1 MLSRQM
7 GLEMNPTSLTRENDV
22 RLSLRD
28 LVAPLFRCKRVLV
41 LTCLCVFVA
50 AALAGLRLQ
59 KYESHLFIV
68 IGREEPTPGD
78 AIESMRQTGSVTN
91 QEVDA
96 EARMLK
102 NRDLLQQVVL
112 ANGLDNRQGSGF
124 SSFPDPQQ
132 AKTDRIARAV
142 ETLTRQ
148 LRVQTRS
155 KSNRVEVTYS
165 SLDPGLTYGVLN
177 SLRNFYL
184 EKHATDSTSDSYP
197 VAPREVLG
205 YKAALD
211 DAEAGLSQFRQTQAL
226 SDANTGSA
234 MQLTAAAS
242 QSRAIEQ
249 AIAADERRIQS
260 DQEKIKVTQQK
271 SVPRTNTEADDPL
284 LRNLGNR
291 LQAAETKRAQFLLK
305 YAQNYPLVRDADQE
319 VAEAKA
325 AIAAAQQGLNSSQ
338 ATDRDR
344 GLALLRE
351 KLAHDQADVANHR
364 TSLAAIE
371 RGGGNTEA
379 QIVKPS
385 GRVFDEADVEREAK
399 AGEQNYLSYLSKRER
414 ERTGS
419 APGRERTV
427 TVAIVAPP
435 TLPASPAHR
444 RGVIVLVALALATFV
459 SLPAAIVVDCL
470 DSGFHSAD
478 EVVESLGIT
487 VVLAVP
493 GRTSVDKR

>member
-1 MLSRQM
+1 M

-284 LRNLGNR
+284 LRNLGSR

-364 TSLAAIE
+364 ASLAAIE

>member
-1 MLSRQM
+1 MPSRQM

-41 LTCLCVFVA
+41 LTCLSVFVV
-50 AALAGLRLQ
+50 AALSGLRLQ

-68 IGREEPTPGD
+68 IGREGPTPGD
-78 AIESMRQTGSVTN
+78 ATESMRQTGSVTN
-91 QEVDA
+91 QEVGA
-96 EARMLK
+96 EARTLK

-124 SSFPDPQQ
+124 LSFPYPQQ
-132 AKTDRIARAV
+132 AKTDRVARAV

-148 LRVQTRS
+148 LRVTIRS

-165 SLDPGLTYGVLN
+165 SLDPGLAYGVLN

-184 EKHATDSTSDSYP
+184 QKHATDSYP

-211 DAEAGLSQFRQTQAL
+211 DAEAGLSQFRQTQAI

-234 MQLTAAAS
+234 IQLTAAAS

-249 AIAADERRIQS
+249 AIAADEQRIQS
-260 DQEKIKVTQQK
+260 DQEKIRVTQQE
-271 SVPRTNTEADDPL
+271 SGRGTNTEADDPL
-284 LRNLGNR
+284 LQNLGSR
-291 LQAAETKRAQFLLK
+291 LHAAETKRAQFLLK
-305 YAQNYPLVRDADQE
+305 YAPNYPLVRDADHE

-344 GLALLRE
+344 ELALLRE
-351 KLAHDQADVANHR
+351 KLTHDQADVASHR
-364 TSLAAIE
+364 ASLAAIE
-371 RGGGNTEA
+371 RGGGTTEA

-399 AGEQNYLSYLSKRER
+399 ADEQNYLSYLSKRER
-414 ERTGS
+414 ERTPRALDGQ
-419 APGRERTV
+419 RTITV
-427 TVAIVAPP
+427 TIAAPP

-444 RGVIVLVALALATFV
+444 RGVIVLIALALATFV
-459 SLPAAIVVDCL
+459 SFSAAIMVDCL
-470 DSGFHSAD
+470 DRGFRSAD

-487 VVLAVP
+487 VVFAVP
-493 GRTSVDKR
+493 RRTA